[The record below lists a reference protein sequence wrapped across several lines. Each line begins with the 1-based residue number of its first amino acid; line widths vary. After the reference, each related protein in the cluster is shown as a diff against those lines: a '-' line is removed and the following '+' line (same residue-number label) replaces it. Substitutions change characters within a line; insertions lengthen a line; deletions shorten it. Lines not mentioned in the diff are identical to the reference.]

1 LNHIEDIVQT
11 GLGVDEGVGVI
22 DGPSLSSNSFQAEST
37 MSIAIGPPP
46 AVDIGLNIELGDI
59 GLRHRSADTF
69 SHTKKK
75 TPRDSSAKE
84 EA

>member
-11 GLGVDEGVGVI
+11 GLSIDEDVEII

-37 MSIAIGPPP
+37 MSIAIGAPP

-69 SHTKKK
+69 SHTKK